1 MSVTEVNM
9 DIYFRQISPSIKKVD
24 GVQVFSLDL
33 AQGEEAAAP
42 YELTEDSW
50 TPADCPG
57 MIIVLSLLV
66 GNANSGWDVSP
77 WFMNCGGTLQIV
89 TIWYLNDI
97 PPN

>member
-1 MSVTEVNM
+1 
-9 DIYFRQISPSIKKVD
+9 VD

-66 GNANSGWDVSP
+66 GNANSG
-77 WFMNCGGTLQIV
+77 
-89 TIWYLNDI
+89 
-97 PPN
+97 